1 MARSTTTLPAAPA
14 GLVNA
19 SNLPNAAEQIEQAL
33 TGSGIG
39 MWDWDLVSG
48 KASYSP
54 LNNRMLG
61 YDAGEL
67 GETFAEQAAKIHPDD
82 ARAMRAKVDQ
92 HLRGETPSYRT
103 EFRVLRKDGT
113 YAWFESRGMVVEH
126 GPNGEPW
133 RMIGTHI
140 DISDRKANEQLR
152 RDLEAALRRNRD
164 ELAAMVREQTQKL
177 VDAADAAELGHR
189 AKNALLAN
197 LGEEFRAPLHVVADI
212 SARLLA
218 GCNDEAPPGMRGP
231 LEQIQRAARQL
242 SDTLQRLLDVR
253 SIETDALDL
262 YPTQVNLRRVLEEQC
277 EEVENLALER
287 GLDLRTVIC
296 DEDLVV
302 FADRARLAQ
311 VVRELLNNAI
321 KFTNNG
327 HIQVRTRTFEGTALI
342 EVQDTGVG
350 IPPER
355 QPTLFHAFKSIADRP
370 VSLQRG
376 LGLGLSICR
385 AIVDGMFGT
394 IGVSSKVGRGSR
406 FWFTVP
412 LAASAQTVSSTR
424 H

>member
-1 MARSTTTLPAAPA
+1 MAQITTTIPA
-14 GLVNA
+14 GLPGRDNV
-19 SNLPNAAEQIEQAL
+19 PNPGDPIEQAL

-39 MWDWDLVSG
+39 TWDWDLASG

-54 LNNRMLG
+54 LNNSMLG
-61 YDAGEL
+61 YDPGEL
-67 GETFAEQAAKIHPDD
+67 GETFDEQAAKIHPDD
-82 ARAMRAKVDQ
+82 ARAMQAKVDQ
-92 HLRGETPSYRT
+92 HLRGESASYRT

-126 GPNGEPW
+126 GPNGEPR

-164 ELAAMVREQTQKL
+164 ELEAMVRQQTQKL

-189 AKNALLAN
+189 AKNVLLAN
-197 LGEEFRAPLHVVADI
+197 LGEEFRAPLEVVTGT

-218 GCNDEAPPGMRGP
+218 GGSGEVPPDMREP
-231 LEQIQRAARQL
+231 LERIQRAGRL
-242 SDTLQRLLDVR
+242 LTDTLQRLLDVR
-253 SIETDALDL
+253 SIETNALDL
-262 YPTQVNLRRVLEEQC
+262 YPTQVNLRHVLEEQC
-277 EEVENLALER
+277 EEVENQALER
-287 GLDLRTVIC
+287 GVDLRTVTC
-296 DEDLVV
+296 DDDLIV

-311 VVRELLNNAI
+311 VVRELLNNAV
-321 KFTNNG
+321 KFTKSG
-327 HIQVRTRTFEGTALI
+327 YIQVRTKTFAGTALI

-350 IPPER
+350 IAPER
-355 QPTLFHAFKSIADRP
+355 QPTLFHAFRAIEDRP
-370 VSLQRG
+370 LTLQRG

-412 LAASAQTVSSTR
+412 LAASAQTVSSTK

>member
-1 MARSTTTLPAAPA
+1 
-14 GLVNA
+14 
-19 SNLPNAAEQIEQAL
+19 
-33 TGSGIG
+33 
-39 MWDWDLVSG
+39 
-48 KASYSP
+48 
-54 LNNRMLG
+54 
-61 YDAGEL
+61 
-67 GETFAEQAAKIHPDD
+67 
-82 ARAMRAKVDQ
+82 
-92 HLRGETPSYRT
+92 
-103 EFRVLRKDGT
+103 
-113 YAWFESRGMVVEH
+113 MVVEH

-140 DISDRKANEQLR
+140 DISDRKTNEQLR

-164 ELAAMVREQTQKL
+164 ELEAMVRQQTQKL

-189 AKNALLAN
+189 AKNVLLAN
-197 LGEEFRAPLHVVADI
+197 IGEKFRAPLDSLTDA
-212 SARLLA
+212 SAQLLA
-218 GCNDEAPPGMRGP
+218 GCSGEVPQYMREP
-231 LEQIQRAARQL
+231 LERIQRAGRQL

-253 SIETDALDL
+253 SIETNGLGQC
-262 YPTQVNLRRVLEEQC
+262 PTQVNLRHVLEEQC
-277 EEVENLALER
+277 EEAENKARAR
-287 GLDLRTVIC
+287 GVDLRTVIC

-311 VVRELLNNAI
+311 VVRELMDNAI
-321 KFTNNG
+321 KFTNKG
-327 HIQVRTRTFEGTALI
+327 HVQVRTKTFEGTALV

-355 QPTLFHAFKSIADRP
+355 QTTLFQAFRSIDDRP
-370 VSLQRG
+370 LSLQRG

-412 LAASAQTVSSTR
+412 LAASAQTVSATR

>member
-1 MARSTTTLPAAPA
+1 MTQIKTTMAARFP
-14 GLVNA
+14 GRGNA
-19 SNLPNAAEQIEQAL
+19 LNPGDPIEQAL
-33 TGSGIG
+33 TASGIG
-39 MWDWDLVSG
+39 TWDWDLASG
-48 KASYSP
+48 RASYSP
-54 LNNRMLG
+54 LNSRMLG

-67 GETFAEQAAKIHPDD
+67 GETFAEQAAKIHPED
-82 ARAMRAKVDQ
+82 ARAMQVKVDQ
-92 HLRGETPSYRT
+92 HLRGETASYRT

-113 YAWFESRGMVVEH
+113 YAWFESRGMVVER
-126 GPNGEPW
+126 GPNGEPR

-164 ELAAMVREQTQKL
+164 ELQAMVRQQTQKL

-189 AKNALLAN
+189 AKNALLVN
-197 LGEEFRAPLHVVADI
+197 LGEEFQAPLDVVTGN
-212 SARLLA
+212 SARLLT
-218 GCNDEAPPGMRGP
+218 GGSGEVPPDLREP
-231 LEQIQRAARQL
+231 LERIQRAARRL

-262 YPTQVNLRRVLEEQC
+262 CPTQVNLRRVLEEQC
-277 EEVENLALER
+277 EEVESLAIER

-311 VVRELLNNAI
+311 VVRELLNNAV
-321 KFTNNG
+321 KFTKRG
-327 HIQVRTRTFEGTALI
+327 CIQVRTKTFAGTALI

-350 IPPER
+350 IAPER
-355 QPTLFHAFKSIADRP
+355 QPTLFHAFRSMEDRP
-370 VSLQRG
+370 LTLQRG

-412 LAASAQTVSSTR
+412 LAASAQTVSPTK